1 MKKPLTWWI
10 EFEYSYEIL
19 YNGKYLKEENHDS
32 GRFMCPKKDM
42 QKAIRNKLINDEFN
56 GCDIKNLEIKID
68 ICYPTTEF
76 EI

>member
-32 GRFMCPKKDM
+32 GLFVCPKKDM

-68 ICYPTTEF
+68 ICYPTTDF